1 MINKKLFIIYI
12 KVNDTT
18 DSSSTETI
26 VFASEQED
34 PAVEVDFE
42 TALLSEVKEI
52 KTKKHKILAIRNDVK
67 GVVFFKANSDVD
79 VPESFLKL
87 ISLVKERLWKPK

>member
-52 KTKKHKILAIRNDVK
+52 KTKKHKILAIRNSRI
-67 GVVFFKANSDVD
+67 F
-79 VPESFLKL
+79 
-87 ISLVKERLWKPK
+87 